1 VTNRAKT
8 YDTIILGGGS
18 MGLAAAYELVN
29 RNQSVLVLD
38 RYEAPHTFGSHHGS
52 TRLIRIAYAEGEAY
66 VPLAKRARE
75 LWLNLESE
83 QYRAF
88 DRTAERL
95 FAPIGVVSVLHPA
108 AQSIEEIEACVR
120 THNLPF
126 ERLTAEEAM
135 LRWPGLSIPDDY
147 VVHFDPDGGVL
158 FSEACLRAYKR
169 LCQAQGVAFQFGGS
183 LRHLEIQHES
193 VTVHW
198 GDDTFSGSS
207 LIIATGAGTPDIL
220 KRFFP
225 DWQVPLQPIRKVFAW
240 YQPQDQPTSDS
251 IGFRGAATN
260 PRTLYDAPHFPG
272 FCVETPQAWFYG
284 FPNFGD
290 GVKVG
295 RHDGGTPCTFDN
307 VDRAFHEGSPE
318 ERELRHFL
326 QAFLPGAAGPLKSGA
341 VCMYTMTPD
350 ENFVIDTHPEHGHVY
365 LAAGFS
371 GHGFKFASAVGEA
384 LAEWVCRGAPTL
396 DLSLF
401 RAQRF
406 SVRQKPRRASP

>member
-1 VTNRAKT
+1 MTNHIKT
-8 YDTIILGGGS
+8 FDTIILGGGS
-18 MGLAAAYELVN
+18 MGLAAAFELVN

-38 RYEAPHTFGSHHGS
+38 RYDAPHTFGSHHGS

-66 VPLAKRARE
+66 VPMAQRARA
-75 LWLNLESE
+75 LWLRLESE
-83 QYRAF
+83 QCSAF
-88 DRTAERL
+88 GEAGERL

-108 AQSIEEIEACVR
+108 SQSIQKIETCVR

-126 ERLTAEEAM
+126 ERLSAKEATF
-135 LRWPGLSIPDDY
+135 RWPGLSVPNDY

-169 LCQAQGVAFQFGGS
+169 LCQTRGVTFQYGGP
-183 LRHLEIQHES
+183 LRNLEIHPHS
-193 VTVHW
+193 VTVLW
-198 GDDTFSGSS
+198 GDDQFSGSS
-207 LIIATGAGTPDIL
+207 LIIASGAGTPDIL
-220 KRFFP
+220 ERFVP
-225 DWQVPLQPIRKVFAW
+225 DWHVPLQPIRKVFAW
-240 YQPQDQPTSDS
+240 YQPKNLPMSEANGCKGGQTEPC
-251 IGFRGAATN
+251 R
-260 PRTLYDAPHFPG
+260 LYDAPDFPG
-272 FCVETPQAWFYG
+272 FCMETPHAWFYG

-307 VDRAFHEGSPE
+307 VNRTFEEGSHE
-318 ERELRHFL
+318 ETELKQFL
-326 QAFLPGAAGPLKSGA
+326 ASFLPGAAGPLKSGA

-350 ENFVIDTHPEHGHVY
+350 ENFVIDTHPEHLHVH

-384 LAEWVCRGAPTL
+384 LAEWVCDGAPTL

-401 RAQRF
+401 RVKRF
-406 SVRQKPRRASP
+406 YVYQDEMR